1 MDKITLQAEP
11 RPAAGRHALRE
22 LRAAAGVP
30 AVVYG
35 ADVETQNVAVNA
47 KELHRA
53 LMAAGTGLIE
63 LHISEGTP
71 VQVLAR
77 EVQRDPIRRK
87 ALHVDF
93 MAVSMTEKLR
103 VEVPIVIEGVAPAM
117 SRPDLVMI
125 REMDA
130 IEVECLAVDI
140 PRHLVA
146 NIANL
151 NTADDSIFVR
161 DLVLPPGVKAMVDGG
176 HVVVSLTISRG
187 AVEEEAEAAEAAT
200 TGEPEVVTKGKKEEE
215 EAAAKS

>member
-1 MDKITLQAEP
+1 MDKITLQAES
-11 RPAAGRHALRE
+11 RPTAGRHALRE

-35 ADVETQNVAVNA
+35 AAFETQNVAINA
-47 KELHRA
+47 RDLHRA

-63 LHISEGTP
+63 LHIGEGAP

-103 VEVPIVIEGVAPAM
+103 VDVPIVAEGIAPAM

-146 NIANL
+146 NIADL
-151 NTADDSIFVR
+151 KTADDSIYVR
-161 DLVLPPGVKAMVDGG
+161 DLVVPPGVKVLVDGS
-176 HVVVSLTISRG
+176 HVVISLTISRG
-187 AVEEEAEAAEAAT
+187 AVEETVEGEEAAT
-200 TGEPEVVTKGKKEEE
+200 VAEPEVVTKGKKEEE

>member
-11 RPAAGRHALRE
+11 RPTAGRHALRE
-22 LRAAAGVP
+22 IRAAAGVP

-35 ADVETQNVAVNA
+35 ANVESQKVAINA

-53 LMAAGTGLIE
+53 LLAAGTGLIE
-63 LHISEGTP
+63 LHVGDGVP
-71 VQVLAR
+71 LQVLAR
-77 EVQRDPIRRK
+77 EVQRDPIKRK

-103 VEVPIVIEGVAPAM
+103 VEVPIVLEGVAPAL
-117 SRPDLVMI
+117 SRPDVVMI

-146 NIANL
+146 NIAAL
-151 NTADDSIFVR
+151 KGIDDSIYVR
-161 DLVLPPGVKAMVDGG
+161 DLVLPEGVRAMVDGG
-176 HVVVSLTISRG
+176 HVVVALTLSRA
-187 AVEEEAEAAEAAT
+187 AVEEEVVATESTAA
-200 TGEPEVVTKGKKEEE
+200 EPEVLTKSKKEE
-215 EAAAKS
+215 EAAAAKP

>member
-11 RPAAGRHALRE
+11 RPRTGRHALRE
-22 LRAAAGVP
+22 LRSADGVP

-35 ADVETQNVAVNA
+35 ANEQVHNIAINA

-53 LMAAGTGLIE
+53 LVAAGTGLIE
-63 LHISEGTP
+63 LTVGSDSP

-77 EVQRDPIRRK
+77 EVQRDPIKRK

-103 VEVPIVIEGVAPAM
+103 LEVPVVIEGTALAL
-117 SRPDLVMI
+117 SRPELVMI

-130 IEVECLAVDI
+130 VEIECLPSDI

-146 NIANL
+146 DISNL
-151 NTADDSIFVR
+151 KNQGDSIFVR
-161 DLVLPPGVKAMVDGG
+161 DLVLPPGVKAMVDGDQ
-176 HVVVSLTISRG
+176 VVVSLTTSR
-187 AVEEEAEAAEAAT
+187 AAIEEETPAAEAAPAA
-200 TGEPEVVTKGKKEEE
+200 GEPEVVGRGKKEEE
-215 EAAAKS
+215 AA